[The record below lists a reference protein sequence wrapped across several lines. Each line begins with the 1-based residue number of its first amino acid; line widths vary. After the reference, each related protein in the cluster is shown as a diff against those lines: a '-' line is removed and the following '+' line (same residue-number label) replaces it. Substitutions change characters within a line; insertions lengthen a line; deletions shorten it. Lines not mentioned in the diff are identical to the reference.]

1 MPKTIESF
9 VKTLESEGVDAGK
22 RAAAKIE
29 AEAREQAKKIIADG
43 KSEADSIIAQA
54 KAEAEKIQSR
64 MNSSLELAT
73 RDAIFML
80 REKLSQQLNLLLSR
94 NVDRV
99 LAEEQT
105 LANILR
111 EVIPAYSKASAEG
124 ELTAEIHLP
133 ENLDSTLLEGVIGEL
148 IQSLKE
154 TNIQVDVKNNL
165 AKAGFEYKIEGST
178 VEVSTESVTALLA
191 DMIDPELQ
199 RFLEKA
205 ANTGDENG

>member
-22 RAAAKIE
+22 KAAQKIE
-29 AEAREQAKKIIADG
+29 AQAREQAQKIITDG
-43 KSEADSIIAQA
+43 KAQADNIIAKA
-54 KAEAEKIQSR
+54 KVEAGKIQSR

-80 REKLSQQLNLLLSR
+80 REKLSQQLNVLLNR
-94 NVDRV
+94 NVENI
-99 LAEEQT
+99 LAEEET
-105 LANILR
+105 LVNILR
-111 EVIPAYSKASAEG
+111 QVIPAYSKASAEA

-133 ENLDSTLLEGVIGEL
+133 RDLNSKLLESAVSEL
-148 IQSLKE
+148 TNALKGS
-154 TNIQVDVKNNL
+154 NIQVDVKNSL

-178 VEVSTESVTALLA
+178 VEVSSESVTALLA

-199 RFLEKA
+199 IFLEKA
-205 ANTGDENG
+205 TSIEGENG